1 MSEIDLEYIRA
12 ILKYGSITAASKKI
26 YISQSA
32 LSQHIIRI
40 EKKLGVEIFNRD
52 FKPIKLT
59 EAGIIYKK
67 SLEDIEKL
75 KEDTFL
81 KIEEINKLKIGEL
94 SIGSTDYQTYFF
106 LTKVLKDFNEDYPG
120 IKIKLIEAKTDQL
133 NRFALNGICDF
144 AITYETD
151 KYEDL
156 ESINLYREDVYIAIS
171 TKNPLAKDLKDENKR
186 KSIEAKKLIGQ
197 NIIRMKKGQNLIL
210 QYQELDKFTENSL
223 KTVLETDSIFIAQK
237 CVRENLGIAILP
249 ESMLEEDKK
258 EILYLKLKE
267 GLSSRTTMINYSKK
281 HKLRRIAKIFI
292 DRLELYAK
300 EEFKNR
306 GKK

>member
-1 MSEIDLEYIRA
+1 MSEMDLEYIRA

-75 KEDTFL
+75 KENTLL

-106 LTKVLKDFNEDYPG
+106 LSKVLKDFNEDYPG
-120 IKIKLIEAKTDQL
+120 IKINLLEAKTNQL
-133 NRFALNGICDF
+133 NTFALNGLCDF
-144 AITYETD
+144 SITYETD
-151 KYEDL
+151 RFDDL
-156 ESINLYREDVYIAIS
+156 ESINLYREDVY
-171 TKNPLAKDLKDENKR
+171 LAMSKENKL
-186 KSIEAKKLIGQ
+186 KNDLSGKGKIKTISSKKLAGQ

-223 KTVLETDSIFIAQK
+223 NTVFETDSIFIAEK
-237 CVRENLGIAILP
+237 CVRENMGLAILP
-249 ESMLEEDKK
+249 QSMLKEKK
-258 EILYLKLKE
+258 DDLIYFKLKE
-267 GLSSRTTMINYSKK
+267 GLSSRTTMINYSKN
-281 HKLRRIAKIFI
+281 HKLKTIAKIFI
-292 DRLELYAK
+292 DRLKRYAK
-300 EEFKNR
+300 EEF
-306 GKK
+306 

>member
-1 MSEIDLEYIRA
+1 MSEMDLEYIRA

-75 KEDTFL
+75 KEKTLL

-106 LTKVLKDFNEDYPG
+106 LSKVLKDFNEDYPG
-120 IKIKLIEAKTDQL
+120 IKINLLEAKTNQL
-133 NRFALNGICDF
+133 NTFALNGLCDF
-144 AITYETD
+144 SITYETD
-151 KYEDL
+151 RFDDL
-156 ESINLYREDVYIAIS
+156 ESINLYREDVY
-171 TKNPLAKDLKDENKR
+171 LAMSKENKL
-186 KSIEAKKLIGQ
+186 KNDLSGKGKIKTISAKKLAGQ

-210 QYQELDKFTENSL
+210 QYQELDEFTDNSL
-223 KTVLETDSIFIAQK
+223 NTVFETDSIFIAEK
-237 CVRENLGIAILP
+237 CVRENMGLAILP
-249 ESMLEEDKK
+249 QSMLKEKK
-258 EILYLKLKE
+258 NDLIYFKLKE
-267 GLSSRTTMINYSKK
+267 GLSSRTTMINYSKN
-281 HKLRRIAKIFI
+281 HKLKTIAKIFI
-292 DRLELYAK
+292 DRLKRYAK
-300 EEFKNR
+300 EEF
-306 GKK
+306 

>member
-1 MSEIDLEYIRA
+1 MSEMDLEYIRA

-75 KEDTFL
+75 KENTLL

-106 LTKVLKDFNEDYPG
+106 LSKVLKDFNEDYPG
-120 IKIKLIEAKTDQL
+120 IKINLLEAKTNQL
-133 NRFALNGICDF
+133 NTFALNGLCDF
-144 AITYETD
+144 SITYETD
-151 KYEDL
+151 RFDDL
-156 ESINLYREDVYIAIS
+156 ESINLYREDVY
-171 TKNPLAKDLKDENKR
+171 LAMSKENKL
-186 KSIEAKKLIGQ
+186 KNDLSGKGKIKTISSKKLAGQ

-210 QYQELDKFTENSL
+210 QYQELDEFTENSL
-223 KTVLETDSIFIAQK
+223 NTVLETDSIFIAEK
-237 CVRENLGIAILP
+237 CVRENMGLAILP
-249 ESMLEEDKK
+249 QSMLKEKK
-258 EILYLKLKE
+258 NDLIYFKLKE
-267 GLSSRTTMINYSKK
+267 GLSSRTTMINYSKN
-281 HKLRRIAKIFI
+281 HKLKTIAKIFI
-292 DRLELYAK
+292 DRLKRYAK
-300 EEFKNR
+300 EEF
-306 GKK
+306 

>member
-1 MSEIDLEYIRA
+1 MSEMDLEYIRA

-75 KEDTFL
+75 KENTLL

-106 LTKVLKDFNEDYPG
+106 LSKVLKDFNEDYPG
-120 IKIKLIEAKTDQL
+120 IKINLLEAKTNQL
-133 NRFALNGICDF
+133 NTFALNGLCDF
-144 AITYETD
+144 SITYETD
-151 KYEDL
+151 RFDDM
-156 ESINLYREDVYIAIS
+156 ESINLYREDVY
-171 TKNPLAKDLKDENKR
+171 LAMSKENKL
-186 KSIEAKKLIGQ
+186 KNDLLGKGKIKTISAKKLAGQ

-210 QYQELDKFTENSL
+210 QYQELDEFTDNSL
-223 KTVLETDSIFIAQK
+223 NTVFETDSIFIAEK
-237 CVRENLGIAILP
+237 CVRENMGLAILP
-249 ESMLEEDKK
+249 QSMLKEKK
-258 EILYLKLKE
+258 NDLIYFKLKE
-267 GLSSRTTMINYSKK
+267 GLSSRTTMINYSKN
-281 HKLRRIAKIFI
+281 HKLKTIAKIFI
-292 DRLELYAK
+292 DRLKRYAK
-300 EEFKNR
+300 EEF
-306 GKK
+306 

>member
-1 MSEIDLEYIRA
+1 MSEMDLEYIRA

-75 KEDTFL
+75 KENTLL

-106 LTKVLKDFNEDYPG
+106 LSKVLKDFNEDYPG
-120 IKIKLIEAKTDQL
+120 IKINLLEAKTNQL
-133 NRFALNGICDF
+133 NTFALNGLCDF
-144 AITYETD
+144 SITYETD
-151 KYEDL
+151 RFDDM
-156 ESINLYREDVYIAIS
+156 ESINLYREDVY
-171 TKNPLAKDLKDENKR
+171 LAMSKENKL
-186 KSIEAKKLIGQ
+186 KNDLSGKGKIKTISAKKLAGQ

-210 QYQELDKFTENSL
+210 QYQELDKFSENSL
-223 KTVLETDSIFIAQK
+223 NTVFETDSIFIAEK
-237 CVRENLGIAILP
+237 CVRENMGLAILP
-249 ESMLEEDKK
+249 QSMLKEKK
-258 EILYLKLKE
+258 NDLIYFKLKE
-267 GLSSRTTMINYSKK
+267 GLSSRTTMINYSKN
-281 HKLRRIAKIFI
+281 HKLKTIAKIFI
-292 DRLELYAK
+292 DRLKRYAK
-300 EEFKNR
+300 EEF
-306 GKK
+306 

>member
-1 MSEIDLEYIRA
+1 MSEMDLEYIRA

-75 KEDTFL
+75 KENTLL

-106 LTKVLKDFNEDYPG
+106 LSKVLKDFNEDYPG
-120 IKIKLIEAKTDQL
+120 IKINLLEAKTNQL
-133 NRFALNGICDF
+133 NTFALNGLCDF
-144 AITYETD
+144 SITYETD
-151 KYEDL
+151 RFDDL
-156 ESINLYREDVYIAIS
+156 ESINLYREDVY
-171 TKNPLAKDLKDENKR
+171 LAMSKENKLKNDLSGKGKI
-186 KSIEAKKLIGQ
+186 KSISAKKLAGQ

-223 KTVLETDSIFIAQK
+223 NTVFETDSIFIAEK
-237 CVRENLGIAILP
+237 CVRENMGLTILP
-249 ESMLEEDKK
+249 EKMLKEKK
-258 EILYLKLKE
+258 NDLIYFKLKE
-267 GLSSRTTMINYSKK
+267 GLSSRTTMINYSKN
-281 HKLRRIAKIFI
+281 HKLKTIAKIFI
-292 DRLELYAK
+292 DRLKRYAK
-300 EEFKNR
+300 EEF
-306 GKK
+306 

>member
-1 MSEIDLEYIRA
+1 MSEMDLEYIRA

-75 KEDTFL
+75 KENTLL

-106 LTKVLKDFNEDYPG
+106 LSKVLKDFNEDYPG
-120 IKIKLIEAKTDQL
+120 IKINLVEAKTNQL
-133 NRFALNGICDF
+133 NTFALNGICDF
-144 AITYETD
+144 SITYETD
-151 KYEDL
+151 RFDDL
-156 ESINLYREDVYIAIS
+156 ESINLYREDVY
-171 TKNPLAKDLKDENKR
+171 LAMSKENKL
-186 KSIEAKKLIGQ
+186 KNDLSGKGKIKTISAKKLAGQ

-210 QYQELDKFTENSL
+210 QYQELDEFTENSL
-223 KTVLETDSIFIAQK
+223 NTVLETDSIFIAEK
-237 CVRENLGIAILP
+237 CVRENMGLAILP
-249 ESMLEEDKK
+249 QSMLKEKK
-258 EILYLKLKE
+258 NDLIYFKLKE
-267 GLSSRTTMINYSKK
+267 GLSSRTTMINYSKN
-281 HKLRRIAKIFI
+281 HKLKTIAKIFI
-292 DRLELYAK
+292 DRLKRYAK
-300 EEFKNR
+300 EEF
-306 GKK
+306 

>member
-1 MSEIDLEYIRA
+1 MSEMDLEYIRA

-75 KEDTFL
+75 KENTLL

-106 LTKVLKDFNEDYPG
+106 LSKVLKDFNEDYLG
-120 IKIKLIEAKTDQL
+120 IKINLVEAKTNQL
-133 NRFALNGICDF
+133 NTFALNGICDF
-144 AITYETD
+144 SITYETD
-151 KYEDL
+151 RFDDL
-156 ESINLYREDVYIAIS
+156 ESINLYREDVY
-171 TKNPLAKDLKDENKR
+171 LAMSKENKL
-186 KSIEAKKLIGQ
+186 KNDLSGKGKIKTISAKKLAGQ

-210 QYQELDKFTENSL
+210 QYQELDEFTDNSL
-223 KTVLETDSIFIAQK
+223 NTVFETDSIFIAEK
-237 CVRENLGIAILP
+237 CVRENMGLAILP
-249 ESMLEEDKK
+249 QSMLKEKK
-258 EILYLKLKE
+258 NDLIYFKLKE
-267 GLSSRTTMINYSKK
+267 GLSSRTTMINYSKN
-281 HKLRRIAKIFI
+281 HKLKTIAKIFI
-292 DRLELYAK
+292 DRLKRYAK
-300 EEFKNR
+300 EEF
-306 GKK
+306 

>member
-1 MSEIDLEYIRA
+1 MSEMDLEYIRA

-75 KEDTFL
+75 KENTLL

-106 LTKVLKDFNEDYPG
+106 LSKVLKDFNEDYPG
-120 IKIKLIEAKTDQL
+120 IKINLLEAKTNQL
-133 NRFALNGICDF
+133 NTFALNGLCDF
-144 AITYETD
+144 SITYETD
-151 KYEDL
+151 RFDDL
-156 ESINLYREDVYIAIS
+156 ESINLYREDVY
-171 TKNPLAKDLKDENKR
+171 LAMSKENKL
-186 KSIEAKKLIGQ
+186 KNDLSGKGKIKTISAKKLAGQ

-210 QYQELDKFTENSL
+210 QYQELDEFTENSL
-223 KTVLETDSIFIAQK
+223 NTVLETDSIFIAEK
-237 CVRENLGIAILP
+237 CVRENMGLAILP
-249 ESMLEEDKK
+249 QSMLKEKK
-258 EILYLKLKE
+258 NDLIYFKLKE
-267 GLSSRTTMINYSKK
+267 GLSSRTTMINYSKN
-281 HKLRRIAKIFI
+281 HKLKTIAKIFI
-292 DRLELYAK
+292 DRLKRYAK
-300 EEFKNR
+300 EEF
-306 GKK
+306 

>member
-1 MSEIDLEYIRA
+1 MSEMDLEYIRA

-75 KEDTFL
+75 KENTLL

-106 LTKVLKDFNEDYPG
+106 LSKVLKDFNEDYPG
-120 IKIKLIEAKTDQL
+120 IKINLLEAKTNQL
-133 NRFALNGICDF
+133 NTFALNGLCDF
-144 AITYETD
+144 SITYETD
-151 KYEDL
+151 RFDDL
-156 ESINLYREDVYIAIS
+156 ESINLYREDVY
-171 TKNPLAKDLKDENKR
+171 LAMSKENKL
-186 KSIEAKKLIGQ
+186 KNDLLGKGKIKTISAKKLAGQ

-210 QYQELDKFTENSL
+210 QYQELDEFTDNSL
-223 KTVLETDSIFIAQK
+223 NTVFETDSIFIAEK
-237 CVRENLGIAILP
+237 CVRENMGLAILP
-249 ESMLEEDKK
+249 QSMLKEKK
-258 EILYLKLKE
+258 DDLIYFKLKE
-267 GLSSRTTMINYSKK
+267 GLSSRTTMINYSKN
-281 HKLRRIAKIFI
+281 HKLKTIAKIFI
-292 DRLELYAK
+292 DRLKRYAK
-300 EEFKNR
+300 EEF
-306 GKK
+306 

>member
-1 MSEIDLEYIRA
+1 MSEMDLEYIRA

-75 KEDTFL
+75 KENTLL

-106 LTKVLKDFNEDYPG
+106 LSKVLKDFNEDYPG
-120 IKIKLIEAKTDQL
+120 IKINLLEAKTNQL
-133 NRFALNGICDF
+133 NTFAINGLCDF
-144 AITYETD
+144 SITYETD
-151 KYEDL
+151 RFDDL
-156 ESINLYREDVYIAIS
+156 ESINLYREDVY
-171 TKNPLAKDLKDENKR
+171 LAMSKENKLKNDLSGKGKI
-186 KSIEAKKLIGQ
+186 KSISAKKLAGQ

-223 KTVLETDSIFIAQK
+223 NTVFETDSIFIAEK
-237 CVRENLGIAILP
+237 CVRENMGLAILP
-249 ESMLEEDKK
+249 QSMLKEKK
-258 EILYLKLKE
+258 NDLIYFKLKE
-267 GLSSRTTMINYSKK
+267 DLSSRTTMINYSKN
-281 HKLRRIAKIFI
+281 HKLKTIAKIFI
-292 DRLELYAK
+292 DRLKRYAK
-300 EEFKNR
+300 EEF
-306 GKK
+306 

>member
-1 MSEIDLEYIRA
+1 MSEMDLEYIRA

-75 KEDTFL
+75 KENTLL

-106 LTKVLKDFNEDYPG
+106 LSKVLKDFNEDYPG
-120 IKIKLIEAKTDQL
+120 IKINLVEAKTNQL
-133 NRFALNGICDF
+133 NTFALNGICDF
-144 AITYETD
+144 SITYETD
-151 KYEDL
+151 RFDDL
-156 ESINLYREDVYIAIS
+156 ESINLYREDVY
-171 TKNPLAKDLKDENKR
+171 LAMSKENKL
-186 KSIEAKKLIGQ
+186 KNDLSGKGKIKTISAKKLAGQ

-210 QYQELDKFTENSL
+210 QYQELDEFTENSL
-223 KTVLETDSIFIAQK
+223 NTVLETDSIFIAEK
-237 CVRENLGIAILP
+237 CVRENMGLAILP
-249 ESMLEEDKK
+249 QSMLKEKK
-258 EILYLKLKE
+258 NDLIYFKLKE
-267 GLSSRTTMINYSKK
+267 G
-281 HKLRRIAKIFI
+281 H
-292 DRLELYAK
+292 
-300 EEFKNR
+300 
-306 GKK
+306 

>member
-1 MSEIDLEYIRA
+1 MSEMDLEYIRA

-75 KEDTFL
+75 KENTLL

-106 LTKVLKDFNEDYPG
+106 LSKVLKDFNEDYPG
-120 IKIKLIEAKTDQL
+120 IKINLLEAKTNQL
-133 NRFALNGICDF
+133 NTFALNGLCDF
-144 AITYETD
+144 SITYETD
-151 KYEDL
+151 RFDDM
-156 ESINLYREDVYIAIS
+156 ESINLYREDVY
-171 TKNPLAKDLKDENKR
+171 LAMSKENKL
-186 KSIEAKKLIGQ
+186 KNDLLGKGKIKTISAKKLAGQ

-210 QYQELDKFTENSL
+210 QYQELDKFTDNSL
-223 KTVLETDSIFIAQK
+223 NTVFETDSIFIAEK
-237 CVRENLGIAILP
+237 CVRENMGLAILP
-249 ESMLEEDKK
+249 QSMLKEKK
-258 EILYLKLKE
+258 NDLIYFKLKE
-267 GLSSRTTMINYSKK
+267 GLSSRTTMINYSKN
-281 HKLRRIAKIFI
+281 HKLKTIAKIFI
-292 DRLELYAK
+292 DRLKRYAK
-300 EEFKNR
+300 EEF
-306 GKK
+306 

>member
-1 MSEIDLEYIRA
+1 MSEMDLEYIRA

-75 KEDTFL
+75 KENTLL

-106 LTKVLKDFNEDYPG
+106 LSKVLKDFNEDYPG
-120 IKIKLIEAKTDQL
+120 IKINLLEAKTNQL
-133 NRFALNGICDF
+133 NTFALNGLCDF
-144 AITYETD
+144 SITYETD
-151 KYEDL
+151 RFDDM
-156 ESINLYREDVYIAIS
+156 ESINLYREDVY
-171 TKNPLAKDLKDENKR
+171 LAMSKENKL
-186 KSIEAKKLIGQ
+186 KNDLSGKGKIKTISAKKLAGQ

-210 QYQELDKFTENSL
+210 QYQELDKFTDNSL
-223 KTVLETDSIFIAQK
+223 NTVFETDSIFIAEK
-237 CVRENLGIAILP
+237 CVRENMGLAILP
-249 ESMLEEDKK
+249 QSMLKEKK
-258 EILYLKLKE
+258 NDLIYFKLKE
-267 GLSSRTTMINYSKK
+267 GLSSRTTMINYSKN
-281 HKLRRIAKIFI
+281 HKLKTIAKIFI
-292 DRLELYAK
+292 DRLKRYAK
-300 EEFKNR
+300 EEF
-306 GKK
+306 

>member
-1 MSEIDLEYIRA
+1 MSEMDLEYIRA

-75 KEDTFL
+75 KENTLL

-106 LTKVLKDFNEDYPG
+106 LSKVLKDFNEDYPG
-120 IKIKLIEAKTDQL
+120 IKINLLEAKTNQL
-133 NRFALNGICDF
+133 NTFALNGLCDF
-144 AITYETD
+144 SITYETD
-151 KYEDL
+151 RFDDL
-156 ESINLYREDVYIAIS
+156 ESINLYREDVY
-171 TKNPLAKDLKDENKR
+171 LAMSKENKL
-186 KSIEAKKLIGQ
+186 KNDLLGKGKIKTISAKKLAGQ

-210 QYQELDKFTENSL
+210 QYQELDKFTDNSL
-223 KTVLETDSIFIAQK
+223 NTVFETDSIFIAEK
-237 CVRENLGIAILP
+237 CVRENMGLAILP
-249 ESMLEEDKK
+249 QSMLKEEKNDL
-258 EILYLKLKE
+258 IYFKLKE
-267 GLSSRTTMINYSKK
+267 GLSSRTTMINYSKN
-281 HKLRRIAKIFI
+281 HKLKTIAKIFI
-292 DRLELYAK
+292 DRLKRYAK
-300 EEFKNR
+300 EEF
-306 GKK
+306 

>member
-1 MSEIDLEYIRA
+1 MSEMDLEYIRA

-75 KEDTFL
+75 KENTLL

-106 LTKVLKDFNEDYPG
+106 LSKVLKDFNEDYPG
-120 IKIKLIEAKTDQL
+120 IKINLLEAKTNQL
-133 NRFALNGICDF
+133 NTFALNGLCDF
-144 AITYETD
+144 SITYETD
-151 KYEDL
+151 RFDDL
-156 ESINLYREDVYIAIS
+156 ESINLYREDVY
-171 TKNPLAKDLKDENKR
+171 LAMSKENKL
-186 KSIEAKKLIGQ
+186 KNDLSGKGEIKTISAKKLAGQ

-223 KTVLETDSIFIAQK
+223 NTVFETDSIFIAEK
-237 CVRENLGIAILP
+237 CVRENMGLAILP
-249 ESMLEEDKK
+249 QSMLK
-258 EILYLKLKE
+258 ES
-267 GLSSRTTMINYSKK
+267 LSSRTTMINYSKN
-281 HKLRRIAKIFI
+281 HKLKTIAKIFI
-292 DRLELYAK
+292 DRLKRYAK
-300 EEFKNR
+300 EEF
-306 GKK
+306 

>member
-12 ILKYGSITAASKKI
+12 ILKYGSITSASKKI

-40 EKKLGVEIFNRD
+40 EKKLGVKIFNRD
-52 FKPIKLT
+52 FKPMKLT
-59 EAGIIYKK
+59 EAGLIYKK

-75 KEDTFL
+75 KESTLL

-106 LTKVLKDFNEDYPG
+106 LSKILNEFNKDYPG
-120 IKIKLIEAKTDQL
+120 IKIKLVEAKTDQL
-133 NRFALNGICDF
+133 NRFARNGICDF

-151 KYEDL
+151 KYDDL
-156 ESINLYREDVYIAIS
+156 ESINLYRENVYLAMS
-171 TKNPLAKDLKDENKR
+171 TKNPLKKDLK
-186 KSIEAKKLIGQ
+186 G
-197 NIIRMKKGQNLIL
+197 KGQIKWVESKNLVL

-237 CVRENLGIAILP
+237 CVRENFGLAILP
-249 ESMLEEDKK
+249 ESMLKEERDDL
-258 EILYLKLKE
+258 IYFKLKE
-267 GLSSRTTMINYSKK
+267 GLSSRTTMINYCKN
-281 HKLRRIAKIFI
+281 HKLKRIANIFI
-292 DRLELYAK
+292 DRLKEYAK
-300 EEFKNR
+300 EEF
-306 GKK
+306 

>member
-1 MSEIDLEYIRA
+1 MSEMDLEYIRA

-75 KEDTFL
+75 KENTLL

-106 LTKVLKDFNEDYPG
+106 LSKVLKDFNEDYPG
-120 IKIKLIEAKTDQL
+120 IKINLLEAKTNQL
-133 NRFALNGICDF
+133 NTFALNGLCDF
-144 AITYETD
+144 SITYETD
-151 KYEDL
+151 RFDDL
-156 ESINLYREDVYIAIS
+156 ESINLYREDVY
-171 TKNPLAKDLKDENKR
+171 LAMSKENKL
-186 KSIEAKKLIGQ
+186 KNDLLGKGKIKTISAKKLAGQ

-210 QYQELDKFTENSL
+210 QYQELDKFTDNSL
-223 KTVLETDSIFIAQK
+223 NTVFETDSIFIAEK
-237 CVRENLGIAILP
+237 CVRENMGLAILP
-249 ESMLEEDKK
+249 QSMLKEKK
-258 EILYLKLKE
+258 NDLIYFKLKE
-267 GLSSRTTMINYSKK
+267 GLSSRTTMINYSKN
-281 HKLRRIAKIFI
+281 HKLKTIAKIFI
-292 DRLELYAK
+292 DRLKRYAK
-300 EEFKNR
+300 EEF
-306 GKK
+306 

>member
-1 MSEIDLEYIRA
+1 MSEMDLEYIRA

-75 KEDTFL
+75 KENTLL

-106 LTKVLKDFNEDYPG
+106 LSKVLKDFNEDYPG
-120 IKIKLIEAKTDQL
+120 IKINLLEAKTNQL
-133 NRFALNGICDF
+133 NTFALNGLCDF
-144 AITYETD
+144 SITYETD
-151 KYEDL
+151 RFDDL
-156 ESINLYREDVYIAIS
+156 ESINLYREDVY
-171 TKNPLAKDLKDENKR
+171 LAMSKENKL
-186 KSIEAKKLIGQ
+186 KNDLSGKGKIKTISSKKLAGQ

-210 QYQELDKFTENSL
+210 QYQELDEFTDNSL
-223 KTVLETDSIFIAQK
+223 NTVFETDSIFIAEK
-237 CVRENLGIAILP
+237 CVRENMGLAILP
-249 ESMLEEDKK
+249 QSMLKEKK
-258 EILYLKLKE
+258 NDLIYFKLKE
-267 GLSSRTTMINYSKK
+267 GLSSRTTMINYSKN
-281 HKLRRIAKIFI
+281 HKLKTIAKIFI
-292 DRLELYAK
+292 DRLKRYSK
-300 EEFKNR
+300 EEF
-306 GKK
+306 

>member
-1 MSEIDLEYIRA
+1 MSEMDLEYIRA

-75 KEDTFL
+75 KENTLL

-106 LTKVLKDFNEDYPG
+106 LSKVLKDFNEDYPG
-120 IKIKLIEAKTDQL
+120 IKINLVEAKTNQL
-133 NRFALNGICDF
+133 NTFALNGICDF
-144 AITYETD
+144 SITYETD
-151 KYEDL
+151 RFDDL
-156 ESINLYREDVYIAIS
+156 ESINLYREDVY
-171 TKNPLAKDLKDENKR
+171 LAMSKENKL
-186 KSIEAKKLIGQ
+186 KNDLSGKGKIKTISAKKLAGQ

-210 QYQELDKFTENSL
+210 QYQELDEFTENSL
-223 KTVLETDSIFIAQK
+223 NTVFETDSIFIAEK
-237 CVRENLGIAILP
+237 CVRENMGLAILP
-249 ESMLEEDKK
+249 QSMLKEKK
-258 EILYLKLKE
+258 NDLIYFKLKE
-267 GLSSRTTMINYSKK
+267 GLSSRTTMINYSKN
-281 HKLRRIAKIFI
+281 HKLKTIAKIFI
-292 DRLELYAK
+292 DRLKRYAK
-300 EEFKNR
+300 EEF
-306 GKK
+306 

>member
-1 MSEIDLEYIRA
+1 MSEMDLEYIRA

-75 KEDTFL
+75 KENTLL

-106 LTKVLKDFNEDYPG
+106 LSKVLKDFNEDYPG
-120 IKIKLIEAKTDQL
+120 IKINLLEAKTNQL
-133 NRFALNGICDF
+133 NTFALNGICDF
-144 AITYETD
+144 SITYETD
-151 KYEDL
+151 RFDDL
-156 ESINLYREDVYIAIS
+156 ESINLYREDVY
-171 TKNPLAKDLKDENKR
+171 LAMSKENKL
-186 KSIEAKKLIGQ
+186 KNDLSGKGKIKTISAKKLAGQ

-210 QYQELDKFTENSL
+210 QYQELDEFTENSL
-223 KTVLETDSIFIAQK
+223 NTVLETDSIFIAEK
-237 CVRENLGIAILP
+237 CVRENMGLAILP
-249 ESMLEEDKK
+249 QSMLKEKK
-258 EILYLKLKE
+258 NDLIYFKLKE
-267 GLSSRTTMINYSKK
+267 GLSSRTTMINYSKN
-281 HKLRRIAKIFI
+281 HKLKTIAKIFI
-292 DRLELYAK
+292 DRLKRYAK
-300 EEFKNR
+300 EEF
-306 GKK
+306 

>member
-1 MSEIDLEYIRA
+1 MSEMDLEYIRA

-75 KEDTFL
+75 KENTLL

-106 LTKVLKDFNEDYPG
+106 LSKVLKDFNEDYPG
-120 IKIKLIEAKTDQL
+120 IKINLVEAKTNQL
-133 NRFALNGICDF
+133 NTFALNGICDF
-144 AITYETD
+144 SITYETD
-151 KYEDL
+151 RFDDL
-156 ESINLYREDVYIAIS
+156 ESINLYREDVY
-171 TKNPLAKDLKDENKR
+171 LAMSKENKL
-186 KSIEAKKLIGQ
+186 KNDLSGKGKIKTISAKKLAGQ

-210 QYQELDKFTENSL
+210 QYQELDEFTDNSL
-223 KTVLETDSIFIAQK
+223 NTVFETDSIFIAEK
-237 CVRENLGIAILP
+237 CVRENMGLAILP
-249 ESMLEEDKK
+249 QSMLKEKK
-258 EILYLKLKE
+258 NDLIYFKLKE
-267 GLSSRTTMINYSKK
+267 GLSSRTTMINYSKN
-281 HKLRRIAKIFI
+281 HKLKTIAKIFI
-292 DRLELYAK
+292 DRLKRYAK
-300 EEFKNR
+300 EEF
-306 GKK
+306 

>member
-1 MSEIDLEYIRA
+1 MSEMDLEYIRA

-75 KEDTFL
+75 KENTLL

-106 LTKVLKDFNEDYPG
+106 LSKVLKDFNEDYPG
-120 IKIKLIEAKTDQL
+120 IKINLLEAKTNQL
-133 NRFALNGICDF
+133 NTFALNGLCDF
-144 AITYETD
+144 SITYETD
-151 KYEDL
+151 RFDDL
-156 ESINLYREDVYIAIS
+156 ESINLYREDVY
-171 TKNPLAKDLKDENKR
+171 LAMSKENKL
-186 KSIEAKKLIGQ
+186 KNDLSGKGKIKTISAKKLAGQ

-210 QYQELDKFTENSL
+210 QYQELDEFTENSL
-223 KTVLETDSIFIAQK
+223 NTVLETDSIFIAEK
-237 CVRENLGIAILP
+237 CVRENMGLAILP
-249 ESMLEEDKK
+249 QSMLK
-258 EILYLKLKE
+258 EKNNDLIYFKLKE
-267 GLSSRTTMINYSKK
+267 GLSSRTTMINYSKN
-281 HKLRRIAKIFI
+281 HKLKTIAKIFI
-292 DRLELYAK
+292 DRLKRYAK
-300 EEFKNR
+300 EEF
-306 GKK
+306 

>member
-1 MSEIDLEYIRA
+1 MSEMDLEYIRA

-75 KEDTFL
+75 KENTLL

-94 SIGSTDYQTYFF
+94 TIGSTDYQTYFF
-106 LTKVLKDFNEDYPG
+106 LSKVLKDFNEDYPG
-120 IKIKLIEAKTDQL
+120 IKINLLEAKTNQL
-133 NRFALNGICDF
+133 NTFALNGLCDF
-144 AITYETD
+144 SITYETD
-151 KYEDL
+151 RFDDL
-156 ESINLYREDVYIAIS
+156 ESINLYREDVY
-171 TKNPLAKDLKDENKR
+171 LAMSKENKL
-186 KSIEAKKLIGQ
+186 KNDLSGKGKIKTISSKKLAGQ

-210 QYQELDKFTENSL
+210 QYQELDEFTDNSL
-223 KTVLETDSIFIAQK
+223 NTVFETDSIFIAEK
-237 CVRENLGIAILP
+237 CVRENMGLAILP
-249 ESMLEEDKK
+249 QSMLKEKK
-258 EILYLKLKE
+258 NDLIYFKLKE
-267 GLSSRTTMINYSKK
+267 GLSSRTTMINYSKN
-281 HKLRRIAKIFI
+281 HKLKTIAKIFI
-292 DRLELYAK
+292 DRLKRYAK
-300 EEFKNR
+300 EEF
-306 GKK
+306 

>member
-1 MSEIDLEYIRA
+1 MSEMDLEYIRA

-75 KEDTFL
+75 KENTLL

-106 LTKVLKDFNEDYPG
+106 LSKVLKDFNEDYPG
-120 IKIKLIEAKTDQL
+120 IKINLLEAKTNQL
-133 NRFALNGICDF
+133 NTFALNGLCDF
-144 AITYETD
+144 SITYETD
-151 KYEDL
+151 RFDDL
-156 ESINLYREDVYIAIS
+156 ESINLYREDVY
-171 TKNPLAKDLKDENKR
+171 LAMSKENKL
-186 KSIEAKKLIGQ
+186 KNDLSGKGKIKTISAKKLAGQ

-223 KTVLETDSIFIAQK
+223 NTVFETDSIFIAEK
-237 CVRENLGIAILP
+237 CVRENMGLAILP
-249 ESMLEEDKK
+249 QSMLKEKK
-258 EILYLKLKE
+258 NDLIYFKLKE
-267 GLSSRTTMINYSKK
+267 GLSSRTTMINYSKN
-281 HKLRRIAKIFI
+281 HKLKTIAKIFI
-292 DRLELYAK
+292 DRLKRYAK
-300 EEFKNR
+300 EEF
-306 GKK
+306 

>member
-1 MSEIDLEYIRA
+1 MSEMDLEYIRA

-75 KEDTFL
+75 KENTLL

-106 LTKVLKDFNEDYPG
+106 LSKVLKDFNEDYPG
-120 IKIKLIEAKTDQL
+120 IKINLLEAKTNQL
-133 NRFALNGICDF
+133 NTFALNGLCDF
-144 AITYETD
+144 SITYETD
-151 KYEDL
+151 RFDDL
-156 ESINLYREDVYIAIS
+156 ESINLYREDVY
-171 TKNPLAKDLKDENKR
+171 LAMSKENKL
-186 KSIEAKKLIGQ
+186 KNDLSGKGKIKTISSKKLAGQ

-210 QYQELDKFTENSL
+210 QYQELDEFTDNSL
-223 KTVLETDSIFIAQK
+223 NTVFETDSIFIAEK
-237 CVRENLGIAILP
+237 CVRENMGLAILP
-249 ESMLEEDKK
+249 QSMLK
-258 EILYLKLKE
+258 EKRNDLIYFKLKE
-267 GLSSRTTMINYSKK
+267 GLSSRTTMINYSKN
-281 HKLRRIAKIFI
+281 HKLKTIAKIFI
-292 DRLELYAK
+292 DRLKRYAK
-300 EEFKNR
+300 EEF
-306 GKK
+306 

>member
-1 MSEIDLEYIRA
+1 MSEMDLEYIRA

-75 KEDTFL
+75 KENTLL

-106 LTKVLKDFNEDYPG
+106 LSKVLKDFNEDYPG
-120 IKIKLIEAKTDQL
+120 IKINLLEAKTNQL
-133 NRFALNGICDF
+133 NTFALNGLCDF
-144 AITYETD
+144 SITYETD
-151 KYEDL
+151 RFDDL
-156 ESINLYREDVYIAIS
+156 ESINLYREDVY
-171 TKNPLAKDLKDENKR
+171 LAMSKENKL
-186 KSIEAKKLIGQ
+186 KNDLSGKGKIKTISAKKLAGQ

-210 QYQELDKFTENSL
+210 QYQELDEFTENSL
-223 KTVLETDSIFIAQK
+223 NTVFETDSIFIAEK
-237 CVRENLGIAILP
+237 CVRENMGLAILP
-249 ESMLEEDKK
+249 QSMLKEKK
-258 EILYLKLKE
+258 NDLIYFKLKE
-267 GLSSRTTMINYSKK
+267 GLSSRTTMINYSKN
-281 HKLRRIAKIFI
+281 HKLKTIAKIFI
-292 DRLELYAK
+292 DRLKRYAK
-300 EEFKNR
+300 EEF
-306 GKK
+306 

>member
-1 MSEIDLEYIRA
+1 MSEMDLEYIRA
-12 ILKYGSITAASKKI
+12 ILKYGSITSASKKI

-75 KEDTFL
+75 KENTLL

-106 LTKVLKDFNEDYPG
+106 LSKVLKDFNEDYPG
-120 IKIKLIEAKTDQL
+120 IKINLLEAKTNQL
-133 NRFALNGICDF
+133 NTFALNGLCDF
-144 AITYETD
+144 SITYETD
-151 KYEDL
+151 RFDDM
-156 ESINLYREDVYIAIS
+156 ESINLYREDVY
-171 TKNPLAKDLKDENKR
+171 LAMSKENKL
-186 KSIEAKKLIGQ
+186 KNDLSGKGKIKTISAKKLAGQ

-210 QYQELDKFTENSL
+210 QYQELDKFTDNSL
-223 KTVLETDSIFIAQK
+223 NTVFETDSIFIAEK
-237 CVRENLGIAILP
+237 CVRENMGLAILP
-249 ESMLEEDKK
+249 QSMLKEKK
-258 EILYLKLKE
+258 NDLIYFKLKE
-267 GLSSRTTMINYSKK
+267 GLSSRTTMINYSKN
-281 HKLRRIAKIFI
+281 HKLKTIAKIFI
-292 DRLELYAK
+292 DRLKRYAK
-300 EEFKNR
+300 EEF
-306 GKK
+306 

>member
-1 MSEIDLEYIRA
+1 MSEMDLEYIRA

-75 KEDTFL
+75 KENTFL

-106 LTKVLKDFNEDYPG
+106 LSKVLKDFNEDYPG
-120 IKIKLIEAKTDQL
+120 VKINLLEAKTNQL
-133 NRFALNGICDF
+133 NTFALNGLCDF
-144 AITYETD
+144 SITYETD
-151 KYEDL
+151 RFDDM
-156 ESINLYREDVYIAIS
+156 ESINLYREDVY
-171 TKNPLAKDLKDENKR
+171 LAMSKENKL
-186 KSIEAKKLIGQ
+186 KNDLLGKGKIKTISAKKLAGQ

-210 QYQELDKFTENSL
+210 QYQELDKFTDNSL
-223 KTVLETDSIFIAQK
+223 NTVFETDSIFIAEK
-237 CVRENLGIAILP
+237 CVRENMGLAILP
-249 ESMLEEDKK
+249 QSMLKEKK
-258 EILYLKLKE
+258 NDLIYFKLKE
-267 GLSSRTTMINYSKK
+267 GLSSRTTMINYSKN
-281 HKLRRIAKIFI
+281 HKLKTIAKIFI
-292 DRLELYAK
+292 DRLKRYAK
-300 EEFKNR
+300 EEF
-306 GKK
+306 